1 MSIILKNS
9 EMIQWKIL
17 YTECGKEIAEGV
29 AFCTEGG
36 AKAMQQK
43 RTSVISFLCIK
54 ERRRITESDSPHV
67 FQ

>member
-17 YTECGKEIAEGV
+17 QTECGKEITDGV
-29 AFCTEGG
+29 AFCTECG

-43 RTSVISFLCIK
+43 RAAVISYSEQQRAAANHGK
-54 ERRRITESDSPHV
+54 
-67 FQ
+67 